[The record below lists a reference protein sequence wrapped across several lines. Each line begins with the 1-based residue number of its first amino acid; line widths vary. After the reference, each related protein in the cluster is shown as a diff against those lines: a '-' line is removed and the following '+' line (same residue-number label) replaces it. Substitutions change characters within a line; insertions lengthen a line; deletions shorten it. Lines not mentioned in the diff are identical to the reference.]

1 MINSFV
7 TAKILDNFGFIPTS
21 EQHEAI
27 DKIGEFL
34 VSRDGMEV
42 FLLRGYAGTGKT
54 TLISALVKALVQ
66 LEQSVVLMAP
76 TGRAAKVFAS
86 YAKQPAY
93 TIHKRIY
100 RQKSITDT
108 DSFSLN
114 VNLSKHTLF
123 IVDEASMIANDGLSS
138 SVFGTGRLLDDLIQY
153 VYSGE
158 GCRLMLLGDTAQLPP
173 VGEEESPA
181 LMPNLLAS
189 YGLQVYERT
198 LTQVMRQ
205 LSESGILHNATAIR
219 YQLME
224 MMVESGEVQ
233 DESSFRSNGD
243 ASLSTFHFPIFSPDV
258 APISGADLIDS
269 LETSYSRWGTDD
281 CMIICRS
288 NKRAN
293 IYNQGIRN
301 RILYREEELC
311 SGDRIMIVK
320 NNYYWVEQEMK
331 KLIVK
336 SGKMKTEI
344 EKTSQSST
352 FNSHPSTFNPQL
364 PLSFIANGDIAIVRR
379 VRRTRE
385 VYGFRFA
392 DVLLRFPDY
401 DDYEMETTVLL
412 DTLQSESPSLTREE
426 SERLF
431 QSVMEDY
438 AHLTTKK
445 ERYQQLRLDPHFNA
459 LQIKYAYAV
468 TCHKAQGG
476 QWGCIYLDQGY
487 LPPDLSPIDYHR
499 WLYTA
504 FTRATEQVYL
514 VNWPTNS

>member
-7 TAKILDNFGFIPTS
+7 TAKIRDNFGFAPTS
-21 EQHEAI
+21 EQSEAI
-27 DKIGEFL
+27 EAIGEFL
-34 VSRDGMEV
+34 MSRYDMEL

-54 TLISALVKALVQ
+54 TLVGALVKTLNQ
-66 LEQSVVLMAP
+66 LNQPVVLMAP
-76 TGRAAKVFAS
+76 TGRAAKVFSS
-86 YAKQPAY
+86 YAGQPAY

-108 DSFSLN
+108 DTFSLN

-123 IVDEASMIANDGLSS
+123 IVDEASMISNEGLSS
-138 SVFGTGRLLDDLIQY
+138 STFGTGRLLDDLIQY

-181 LMPNLLAS
+181 LMPSLLKS
-189 YGLQVYERT
+189 YGLHVREKT

-205 LSESGILHNATAIR
+205 LSESGILYNATAIR
-219 YQLME
+219 YRLME
-224 MMVESGEVQ
+224 MIVESEKGR
-233 DESSFRSNGD
+233 DESTFCMDGSSSLSSFRFP
-243 ASLSTFHFPIFSPDV
+243 LSTSDV
-258 APISGADLIDS
+258 AHVSGADLIDS
-269 LETSYSRWGTDD
+269 LESSYSRWGADD

-293 IYNQGIRN
+293 IYNQGIRS
-301 RILYREEELC
+301 RILDREDELC
-311 SGDRIMIVK
+311 SGDRIMVVK
-320 NNYYWVEQEMK
+320 NNYYWVEQEVR
-331 KLIVK
+331 KLIAYR
-336 SGKMKTEI
+336 GKTQFLI
-344 EKTSQSST
+344 
-352 FNSHPSTFNPQL
+352 PQL
-364 PLSFIANGDIAIVRR
+364 PLSFIANGDIAVVRR

-385 VYGFRFA
+385 MYGFRFA

-426 SERLF
+426 AERLF
-431 QSVMEDY
+431 QAVMEDY

-487 LPPDLSPIDYHR
+487 LPPDTSLVDYYR

-514 VNWPTNS
+514 VNWPKENDV